1 MEKAGKSSFLS
12 APVLLFLISIA
23 FALATA
29 YMWMGKTGE
38 LSQGDESVEV
48 LDCTCALDLYMN
60 WEISVFLNN
69 SGNTPV
75 VLSSI
80 YVNNMEVSKY
90 GAVDPGSIVGTITTD
105 FRKRA
110 EIPRGEVAEV
120 TVWVGAKFG
129 FLTSG
134 SMVSVKI
141 LTAGGMEIA
150 RSVRLA

>member
-23 FALATA
+23 FAIATA
-29 YMWMGKTGE
+29 YMWVGKTGE

-48 LDCTCALDLYMN
+48 LDCTCALDPYMN

-69 SGNTPV
+69 SGNIPV

-90 GAVDPGSIVGTITTD
+90 GVGDPCSSIGTITTD
-105 FRKRA
+105 FNKQS
-110 EIPRGEVAEV
+110 EIPNGDITEV